1 MNNLVYYQQKAQKEK
16 KSSVAL
22 MGLGAGVSGGLLV
35 LGTASVL
42 APPVAIGLAAVSATV
57 SFVGAVN
64 RITQPEFQT
73 LQREKLSEV
82 LSQTPHQEK
91 QQVIELENNFQQA
104 TDKLEHNTMLVPL
117 VGLSVALTSSLPI
130 VFPVALA
137 TYGIYKAI
145 EFAKNRH
152 DFVQHANEI
161 TSLHDKVVAFR
172 NQQSSTEATVDTQN
186 DMKPSRHSPI

>member
-1 MNNLVYYQQKAQKEK
+1 MNNLVHYQQKAQKEK

-42 APPVAIGLAAVSATV
+42 APPIAIGLAAVSATV

-117 VGLSVALTSSLPI
+117 VGLSVALTSSFPI

-152 DFVQHANEI
+152 DFIQHANEI
-161 TSLHDKVVAFR
+161 TSLHDKVIAFR

-186 DMKPSRHSPI
+186 DMKPSRHFPI